1 MLSEIIPPL
10 KGGEYVQGP
19 ELPMPLS
26 SHTVVS
32 LNSTFSMFIGGNLDG
47 LTYYFDHSNQ
57 KWYGGPSLI
66 IPRFFHATGLVTDTG
81 QSFSEPFFKND
92 SNSPIFNFFGY
103 TKFCAESE
111 VILSVLILNE
121 LHALKKIDLYSHKRE
136 TCNCKWRIWWT
147 VLL

>member
-1 MLSEIIPPL
+1 MPSEIIPPL

-81 QSFSEPFFKND
+81 QSFSETFFKND
-92 SNSPIFNFFGY
+92 SNSLFG
-103 TKFCAESE
+103 
-111 VILSVLILNE
+111 IQLE
-121 LHALKKIDLYSHKRE
+121 LR
-136 TCNCKWRIWWT
+136 CN
-147 VLL
+147 